1 VVEKGVTRRD
11 YRYTRAEVVVGSLFA
26 ILVAIFIIIAT
37 ASALYGTPGASGISD
52 AGAFAGAL
60 EPVLGAW
67 AGLLFAIGLLG
78 ASLLAAAVLPL
89 STAFAICE
97 VFGFESGVDKTFR
110 EAPIFN
116 GIFTGL
122 IILGAVVA
130 LILPAPALVSVLV
143 GTQAVNGVI
152 LSVVLL
158 FILRLVNNRRLMG
171 RDANGPIFN
180 VIAWASA
187 AVLILLSALLVI
199 AVIFHAGPAAT

>member
-1 VVEKGVTRRD
+1 M
-11 YRYTRAEVVVGSLFA
+11 
-26 ILVAIFIIIAT
+26 
-37 ASALYGTPGASGISD
+37 ALT
-52 AGAFAGAL
+52 
-60 EPVLGAW
+60 PVLGAW

-89 STAFAICE
+89 STAFAVCE

-122 IILGAVVA
+122 IVLGAVVA
-130 LILPAPALVSVLV
+130 LALPATALVAVLV
-143 GTQAVNGVI
+143 GTQAINGVI

-171 RDANGPIFN
+171 RYANGPIFN